1 MSAVIERSNLGRF
14 LARPVT
20 AKPVALEA
28 ALVAGLTLLALLIRL
43 SAQDGILLYPDSYQ
57 FLLVTRGIAEGIPLD
72 ATMGAGGDFWSA
84 PFYRL
89 GYPILTS
96 PLQLVLRD
104 PEAAAQALSLAAGT
118 ATLPVI
124 YLLTRLALRSR
135 VAAIGAGL
143 VELPLG
149 QREVDAS
156 LSDPVAAGRDGSG
169 NPKKCVTNALCVMSV
184 CLNKEGDVLLGCP
197 LASEAP
203 VAAAKNDR
211 PPPIRIDGP
220 VIAGQPGARTP
231 REGERAR

>member
-1 MSAVIERSNLGRF
+1 VSAVIERSNLGRF

-89 GYPILTS
+89 GYPILAS

-118 ATLPVI
+118 ATVPVI

-156 LSDPVAAGRDGSG
+156 LSDPVAAGRGGSG
-169 NPKKCVTNALCVMSV
+169 NPRKPVTDAL
-184 CLNKEGDVLLGCP
+184 
-197 LASEAP
+197 
-203 VAAAKNDR
+203 
-211 PPPIRIDGP
+211 
-220 VIAGQPGARTP
+220 
-231 REGERAR
+231 

>member
-1 MSAVIERSNLGRF
+1 
-14 LARPVT
+14 
-20 AKPVALEA
+20 
-28 ALVAGLTLLALLIRL
+28 VAGLTLLALLIRL
-43 SAQDGILLYPDSYQ
+43 SAQAGILLYPDSCQ
-57 FLLVTRGIAEGIPLD
+57 FLLVIRGLAEGIPLD
-72 ATMGAGGDFWSA
+72 AAMGAGGDFWSA

-89 GYPILTS
+89 GYPILAS

-118 ATLPVI
+118 ATVPVI

-143 VELPLG
+143 VQLPLG

-156 LSDPVAAGRDGSG
+156 LSDPVAAGRGGSG
-169 NPKKCVTNALCVMSV
+169 NPKEACNRCSTIHV
-184 CLNKEGDVLLGCP
+184 CMFAQRGRRPTGMPPSERSTSSGCQERP
-197 LASEAP
+197 AP
-203 VAAAKNDR
+203 S
-211 PPPIRIDGP
+211 IRIDGP